1 MIVSITGGTGFIG
14 RKLVLRHL
22 AQGDS
27 VRVLTRRNNVDGA
40 PELPSAAQLCRGDLL
55 RGNDVLSAFVEGAD
69 VLYHCAAEIRDEP
82 RMLAVNVVGTHNL
95 IQAASGKIGRWVQLG
110 SIGVHGNQPGGVVT
124 EESLLNPGNAYERSK
139 AESDRLV
146 MEAGNGR
153 AFAYSILRPS
163 NVFGLGM
170 ANQSLFQWIAMVN
183 RGLFFFVGKS
193 GASANY
199 IHVDNVVEA
208 LVRCATLPQAQGRIY
223 NLSDHSSVEQFVTT
237 LAAALGQAPPRLRLP
252 QPLAKGLSNTFGRL
266 PGFPLTPSRVNALN
280 NRTVYPITR
289 IQHELGYA
297 HVISMED
304 GIRQLVAAYQQR
316 K

>member
-27 VRVLTRRNNVDGA
+27 VRVLTRGGDIGA
-40 PELPSAAQLCRGDLL
+40 ASALPGAVELYQGDLT
-55 RGNDVLSAFVEGAD
+55 RGNDVLPAFVEGAD
-69 VLYHCAAEIRDEP
+69 VLYHCAAEIRDES
-82 RMLAVNVVGTHNL
+82 RMLAVNVAGTRNL
-95 IQAASGKIGRWVQLG
+95 IQAASGKMGRWVQLG
-110 SIGVHGNQPGGVVT
+110 SIGVYGHQPGGVVT
-124 EESLLNPGNAYERSK
+124 EESPLNSGNLYEQSK

-146 MEAGNGR
+146 MEAGNNR
-153 AFAYSILRPS
+153 AFVYSILRPS
-163 NVFGLGM
+163 NVFGPDMG
-170 ANQSLFQWIAMVN
+170 NQSLFQLIAMVN
-183 RGLFFFVGKS
+183 RGLFFFIGQP

-208 LVRCATLPQAQGRIY
+208 LVRCATLPQARGRVY
-223 NLSDHSSVEQFVTT
+223 NLSDHCSIEQFIAVIARVLHQT
-237 LAAALGQAPPRLRLP
+237 PPRFRLP
-252 QPLAKGLSNTFGRL
+252 ENLVRAVARLMSGIVSN
-266 PGFPLTPSRVNALN
+266 PLTESRMDALV

-289 IQHELGYA
+289 IQHELDYA